1 VGFPDLSAVLGAEKT
16 TAEVQDR
23 LAAMRA
29 QRPFL
34 ILRDQAGRQRIAPLC
49 GEHFVVGRAAE
60 ADLCL
65 DWDPTV
71 SGVHASLFE
80 RGGGRWALDDEGL
93 ARNGTF
99 VNGERLR
106 GRRLLTNGDVVQLG
120 GLRVGFVDPRPEPVV
135 ATLAIENRPA
145 PVVSGAQLRVL
156 LALCRPLQGAARAAQ
171 PASNQ
176 EIAEQLHVSIE
187 TVKTHLGNLYEQFG
201 LGRLKPN
208 EKRAQLARHAL
219 ETGIVDDVA
228 LRRDGA

>member
-1 VGFPDLSAVLGAEKT
+1 MGFPDLSAVLGAEKT

-34 ILRDQAGRQRIAPLC
+34 ILRDQGGRQRIAPLR
-49 GEHFVVGRAAE
+49 GERFVVGRAAD

-106 GRRLLTNGDVVQLG
+106 GRRLLANGDVVQLG
-120 GLRVGFVDPRPEPVV
+120 GLLVGFVDPRPEPAV
-135 ATLAIENRPA
+135 ATLAIDDRPA
-145 PVVSGAQLRVL
+145 PAVSGAQLRVL
-156 LALCRPLQGAARAAQ
+156 LALCRPFKGGARAAQ

-176 EIAEQLHVSIE
+176 EIADELHVSIE

-201 LGRLKPN
+201 LGRCKPN
-208 EKRAQLARHAL
+208 EKRAQLALHAL

-228 LRRDGA
+228 LSRAGG